1 MCSSIL
7 GSNGMAQSRIIVN
20 DDYEH
25 PDNIE
30 YILES
35 VLMPSE
41 DSLDFIQ
48 LKNEYNSLILHQ
60 CQCDKGDCS
69 RCSHGGAYEYC
80 PKGKELIQR
89 QSKESCSIPI
99 LECNS
104 LCDCRLDFCTN
115 RLVQYGPRE
124 NLEVFNSATFKSK
137 GVRTKVNI
145 PCGAFICEYAGE
157 ILTISEAKR
166 RLVNNK
172 ELECMNYVLVL
183 NEYTKTDDCR
193 EEKRQVT
200 IVDPS
205 RRGNIGR
212 YINHSCEPNCQI
224 AAVRIDC
231 PIPKICIFA
240 ARNIHAHEELCF
252 HYGGEDQQVDQA
264 SDSKTCLCTAD
275 SCAGF
280 MPNSSQF
287 IE

>member
-1 MCSSIL
+1 
-7 GSNGMAQSRIIVN
+7 MAQSRIAVN

-25 PDNIE
+25 PDNLE

-48 LKNEYNSLILHQ
+48 LKNEYNSVILQQ
-60 CQCDKGDCS
+60 CQCEGSCS
-69 RCSHGGAYEYC
+69 SNERCSHGGAYRYC
-80 PKGKELIQR
+80 PDGKELVQR
-89 QSKESCSIPI
+89 QTKEKGSIPI
-99 LECNS
+99 MECNAF
-104 LCDCRLDFCTN
+104 CDCRPDFCTN
-115 RLVQYGPRE
+115 RLVQHGPRA
-124 NLEVFNSATFKSK
+124 NLEVFNSTTYKSK

-166 RLVNNK
+166 RLAINEK
-172 ELECMNYVLVL
+172 LGLMNYVLVL
-183 NEYTKTDDCR
+183 NEYTETDDCR

-205 RRGNIGR
+205 QRGNIGR

-240 ARNIHAHEELCF
+240 ARNILAQEELSF
-252 HYGGEDQQVDQA
+252 HYGGEDHHVEDQA
-264 SDSKTCLCTAD
+264 SDSKPCLCAAD
-275 SCAGF
+275 SCAGV
-280 MPNSSQF
+280 MPYTA
-287 IE
+287 II